1 MTFDDLREYLG
12 GAGDRYGY
20 RGSFDGCKIMLNT
33 PNGPVPVKNVQI
45 QIDASGIGSI
55 VLSPEVPDGYVTG
68 SNVLSH
74 EAPNGNIG

>member
-45 QIDASGIGSI
+45 QIDASGTGSI
-55 VLSPEVPDGYVTG
+55 VLSPDVPDGYVTG
-68 SNVLSH
+68 GIALSH